1 MASGHSHSH
10 EDHGHSH
17 SHDAVDH
24 GHTHEIL
31 DGPGSFLGREMPIV
45 QGRDFRDRAFTVG
58 IGGYVRCPRH
68 QPCDRHLDITSAD
81 PGPLSPDL

>member
-1 MASGHSHSH
+1 MSHSHSH
-10 EDHGHSH
+10 DGPHSH

-45 QGRDFRDRAFTVG
+45 EGRDFSERAFTVG
-58 IGGYVRCPRH
+58 IGGPVGSGKTALMLALC
-68 QPCDRHLDITSAD
+68 L
-81 PGPLSPDL
+81 